1 MVPVRGTIRDECPLW
16 SRFVP
21 PNGTKGLFSAAQR
34 AGSGGLWSRLVAPT
48 GTKGGHW
55 FWLVP
60 RTGTKG
66 VHWSRFMARTGTN
79 VPRLPKPRCGGMF
92 SPTSLAEER
101 QDLFISPA
109 PPSPLNSSELQA
121 SGPNLALL
129 CLWAC
134 WAFCG
139 PESWPMDGFLVV
151 FRPWW
156 PSRWHFFLF
165 FPVYFFSFLLYL
177 FYFVSTYNKILIYF
191 ILFYFVCNY
200 LLILFYDNSSCY

>member
-1 MVPVRGTIRDECPLW
+1 M
-16 SRFVP
+16 
-21 PNGTKGLFSAAQR
+21 
-34 AGSGGLWSRLVAPT
+34 VAPT
-48 GTKGGHW
+48 GTKGLW
-55 FWLVP
+55 SRLVP

-66 VHWSRFMARTGTN
+66 VHWSRFVAPTGTN
-79 VPRLPKPRCGGMF
+79 VLRLPKPRCGGMF

-165 FPVYFFSFLLYL
+165 PVFSFI
-177 FYFVSTYNKILIYF
+177 FCFIYF
-191 ILFYFVCNY
+191 ILFLLTRKSEEFLHNNY
-200 LLILFYDNSSCY
+200 DDTMSK